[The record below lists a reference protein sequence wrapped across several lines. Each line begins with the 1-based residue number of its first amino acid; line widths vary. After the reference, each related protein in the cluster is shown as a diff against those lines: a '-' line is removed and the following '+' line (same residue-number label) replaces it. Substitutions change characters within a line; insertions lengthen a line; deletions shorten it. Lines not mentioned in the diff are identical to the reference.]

1 MKVRVNKE
9 SYDHPE
15 FLVLVD
21 KLLRGGDVLYETETV
36 ENMIETWLQ
45 SLEGFVWRSERIFEV
60 ELH

>member
-21 KLLRGGDVLYETETV
+21 KLLRGGDALYETETV

-45 SLEGFVWRSERIFEV
+45 SLEGFVWRLERIFEV